1 MSVIDTDTID
11 YLRSLSA
18 DASFLNNLIDAFVRD
33 VQEEIPQMRLAFE
46 QKKMDLLK
54 HLAHKHKSSSRN
66 LGATKLT
73 ALCLDVEYMV
83 REGNGTLPIV
93 VKKIQA
99 IEDEA
104 KQAVAELLTL
114 SNKHL

>member
-11 YLRSLSA
+11 YLRSLST

-33 VQEEIPQMRLAFE
+33 VREEIPQMRLAYE

-66 LGATKLT
+66 LGVSRMT
-73 ALCLDVEYMV
+73 ALCLNLEYMV
-83 REGNGTLPIV
+83 REGNGGLPTV
-93 VKKIQA
+93 AKKIEA
-99 IEDEA
+99 IEEEA
-104 KQAVAELLTL
+104 YKAVDELLL
-114 SNKHL
+114 LKN